1 MYLQKKFH
9 TPPVAGKTNLLKS
22 NIHPHDFFS
31 NEDTKVHIS
40 EYEFMPDDLSS
51 DEWNDHVSFIAERK
65 KRMIGFMKS
74 QYDIDVI

>member
-1 MYLQKKFH
+1 
-9 TPPVAGKTNLLKS
+9 
-22 NIHPHDFFS
+22 
-31 NEDTKVHIS
+31 
-40 EYEFMPDDLSS
+40 MPDDLSS